1 MKKIQDIHNWKSL
14 PHVCIHKVTAVSLV
28 TGEANTSPF
37 FQFSP
42 IPNHAIH
49 SLSVK
54 PLFCNFN
61 LN

>member
-1 MKKIQDIHNWKSL
+1 MKKVQDIIGRAL

-28 TGEANTSPF
+28 AGEANTRPF

-49 SLSVK
+49 SWSIK
-54 PLFCNFN
+54 PFFVIEF
-61 LN
+61 